1 MNYSFGDVIS
11 VKFPQSGRQDT
22 KRRPAVVV
30 LDIGDADV
38 VVVPVT
44 SVPRSL
50 AGDHAYMRLR
60 SAIAPSENEELL
72 RAFKRIATLVAIDGV
87 VRPPDRMTDFAG
99 GALTAK
105 ELGMRRLA
113 ERLAEAR

>member
-1 MNYSFGDVIS
+1 MNYKFGDVIS

-50 AGDHAYMRLR
+50 AGDHALTDW
-60 SAIAPSENEELL
+60 SHAGLIKPSW
-72 RAFKRIATLVAIDGV
+72 V
-87 VRPPDRMTDFAG
+87 
-99 GALTAK
+99 
-105 ELGMRRLA
+105 RLA
-113 ERLAEAR
+113 KVFFALKTDVGTKYGRLSDSDRALIAKSWTSLYGTFVS

>member
-1 MNYSFGDVIS
+1 MNYKFGDVIS

-44 SVPRSL
+44 SVPRIL
-50 AGDHAYMRLR
+50 AGDHALTDW
-60 SAIAPSENEELL
+60 SHAGLIKPSW
-72 RAFKRIATLVAIDGV
+72 V
-87 VRPPDRMTDFAG
+87 
-99 GALTAK
+99 
-105 ELGMRRLA
+105 RLA
-113 ERLAEAR
+113 KVFFALKIEVGTKYGRLSDSDRALIAQSWASLYGTFVS

>member
-1 MNYSFGDVIS
+1 MNYKFGDVIS

-44 SVPRSL
+44 SVPRTL
-50 AGDHAYMRLR
+50 AGDHALTDW
-60 SAIAPSENEELL
+60 SHAGLIKPSW
-72 RAFKRIATLVAIDGV
+72 V
-87 VRPPDRMTDFAG
+87 
-99 GALTAK
+99 
-105 ELGMRRLA
+105 RLA
-113 ERLAEAR
+113 KVFFALKIEVGTKYGRLSDSDRALIAKSWASLYSTFVS